1 MTWQECCRQAAEQL
15 TEAGIENASPES
27 WFLMEASC
35 EISRNFYY
43 LHGNEAMPPEQ
54 EARFQEW
61 VTARCERIP
70 LQHLTGEQEFMGLSF
85 MVTPDVLI
93 PRQDTEVL
101 VELALEQL
109 KLLLEKKQKSAVP
122 YDEGSKEECHLNA
135 ANKKDVQPQTNISVQ
150 NENSDCITDQ
160 TEHSLKVLDMCT
172 GSGCI
177 AVSLKAFLPQL
188 SVTAAD
194 ISEKALAVA
203 EKNAEENKQQ
213 ITFVKTDLFEHIN
226 ETYDMIISN
235 PPYIASGEIPGL
247 MPEVRDHEPVLA
259 LDGKEDGL
267 FFYRKIVEN
276 SVKHLVKGGI
286 LAFEIGFDQGVAVSD
301 MMKEQGYTEVRVVRD
316 LAGLDRVVIGRR
328 E

>member
-1 MTWQECCRQAAEQL
+1 MTWQECCRQAVGQL
-15 TEAGIENASPES
+15 TEADIENASAES

-43 LHGNEAMPPEQ
+43 LHGNEVMPPEK

-61 VTARCERIP
+61 VAARCKRIP
-70 LQHLTGEQEFMGLSF
+70 LQHLTGEQEFMGLPF

-109 KLLLEKKQKSAVP
+109 KLLLEKKSVVLFDK
-122 YDEGSKEECHLNA
+122 GCKEECHFDA
-135 ANKKDVQPQTNISVQ
+135 ANKKEVKPQIDISVQ
-150 NENSDCITDQ
+150 DEKSDCIMDQ

-177 AVSLKAFLPQL
+177 AISLKAFLPQL

-276 SVKHLVKGGI
+276 SVEHLVKGGI

-301 MMKEQGYTEVRVVRD
+301 MMKEQGYTEVRVVKD